1 MQATMR
7 ATLRYFVT
15 CYYQL
20 HNKGSTELI
29 IYMKMIM
36 MIMTIDNFGN
46 EPGGVWSVFVGV
58 KL

>member
-46 EPGGVWSVFVGV
+46 EPGGV
-58 KL
+58 